1 MLSQRRQWSK
11 ACAGAG
17 GVTGKSLLIEQE
29 CFGAATK
36 SNIKRNKVGAPFS
49 CLAAPFFLKLNA
61 FCPGFPWEHVR
72 TSG

>member
-1 MLSQRRQWSK
+1 MKKLGSLAGCLDGCRMLSQRRQRSK

-36 SNIKRNKVGAPFS
+36 SNI
-49 CLAAPFFLKLNA
+49 
-61 FCPGFPWEHVR
+61 EEE
-72 TSG
+72 